1 MVFTTKSRRNQ
12 KYIWKKPFP
21 IPMDRFSEKILA
33 SLLNDSEKFL
43 NRSEGGGNKLY
54 SENHAYFLN
63 IIAMICKNKYS
74 AFGNI
79 QTMV

>member
-1 MVFTTKSRRNQ
+1 MVFTTKSRINQ

-21 IPMDRFSEKILA
+21 IPMDRFSEKIPA
-33 SLLNDSEKFL
+33 PLLNDSE
-43 NRSEGGGNKLY
+43 RGGNKLY

-63 IIAMICKNKYS
+63 IIAMICKNKYF
-74 AFGNI
+74 AFGII